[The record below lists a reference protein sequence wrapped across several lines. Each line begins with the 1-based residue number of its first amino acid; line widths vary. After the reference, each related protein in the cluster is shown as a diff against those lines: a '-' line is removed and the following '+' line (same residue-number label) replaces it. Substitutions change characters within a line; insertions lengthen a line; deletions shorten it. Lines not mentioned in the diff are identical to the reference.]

1 MTSYTLRHANPAKT
15 RADAVVVGVVAG
27 DKGPRLC
34 DAAEDV
40 SKAYGRRLRPFLS
53 TMGVTGK
60 AGEAVKA
67 PSRDE
72 VNAPLLVFVGLGP
85 DPADPIAVR
94 RAAGVAARSVPNAAS
109 VALALPSETPELVAA
124 VVEGRLL
131 ERCGHVAQP
140 TAACRRSR
148 LA

>member
-1 MTSYTLRHANPAKT
+1 MTTYSLRSASPAKT

-34 DAAEDV
+34 DAADDV

-60 AGEAVKA
+60 AGEAVRA

-72 VNAPLLVFVGLGP
+72 VNAPLLVEAGSRQFTYPAKDGAPMAMAYWSLPESALDDP
-85 DPADPIAVR
+85 DEAADWARKSID
-94 RAAGVAARSVPNAAS
+94 AALRKAAAR
-109 VALALPSETPELVAA
+109 TP
-124 VVEGRLL
+124 RK
-131 ERCGHVAQP
+131 P
-140 TAACRRSR
+140 KSRS
-148 LA
+148 